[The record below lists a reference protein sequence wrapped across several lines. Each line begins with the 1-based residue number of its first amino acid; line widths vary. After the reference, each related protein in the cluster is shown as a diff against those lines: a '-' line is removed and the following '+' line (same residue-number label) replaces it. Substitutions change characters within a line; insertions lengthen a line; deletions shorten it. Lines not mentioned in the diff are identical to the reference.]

1 MAVFVLSFRDAT
13 FEIFYSIYVSFLPF
27 PRLIEYR
34 FNFVLYPLQILTQ
47 GEAIRHQPGGI

>member
-1 MAVFVLSFRDAT
+1 MPVFVLSFRDAT
-13 FEIFYSIYVSFLPF
+13 FEIFYPIYVSFLSF

>member
-1 MAVFVLSFRDAT
+1 MPVFVLRDAT
-13 FEIFYSIYVSFLPF
+13 FEIFYPIYVSFLPF

-34 FNFVLYPLQILTQ
+34 FNLVLYSLQILTQ